1 MIPEMSYTVSTETGA
16 KPLVSARTRK
26 RVFKG
31 VLLAHVIFIF
41 IPLIWICVG
50 DWFTPKPPD
59 VMAINLVAMPKTFGA
74 LNIPAGHP
82 PSGDPG
88 PPGPPEPTPP
98 SPPTKAE
105 VSEPTPQEPAL
116 APVKPPPPEPR
127 VIDLQKKVKQ
137 KILQKKQ
144 QQEATDKAAKKAA
157 EDNKKFKAASPSEL
171 ADMINAKRV
180 GKTGSGGFGKGPG
193 TSSQAP
199 PGPIGYGGRGT
210 GELSAP
216 YEQALGF
223 YLKQYWDTPEKRL
236 LGNKMPEV
244 TVQINISA
252 DGRII
257 SYRIL
262 KLSGNQ
268 LMDDSVERLFM
279 SVKQVP
285 PPPDHVP
292 REVALIMAIGED
304 DK

>member
-1 MIPEMSYTVSTETGA
+1 MIPEMSSYTVSIEPEA
-16 KPLVSARTRK
+16 KPLVSPRTSK
-26 RVFKG
+26 RIFKG
-31 VLLAHVIFIF
+31 VLTAHIIFIF
-41 IPLIWICVG
+41 IPLIWVCVS
-50 DWFTPKPPD
+50 DWFAPTPPD
-59 VMAINLVAMPKTFGA
+59 VLRIDLPDMPKKFGA

-88 PPGPPEPTPP
+88 VPGPPEPTPP
-98 SPPTKAE
+98 SPVKTE
-105 VSEPTPQEPAL
+105 VSEPAPHEPVVTPP
-116 APVKPPPPEPR
+116 KPLPPEPR

-137 KILQKKQ
+137 KIQQKKQ
-144 QQEATDKAAKKAA
+144 QEIAEKNAKKAE
-157 EDNKKFKAASPSEL
+157 EDKKFKAATAADL
-171 ADMINAKRV
+171 AKMINDKRV
-180 GKTGSGGFGKGPG
+180 GKAGAGGFGKGPG
-193 TSSQAP
+193 TGQAP

-210 GELSAP
+210 GEFSAP
-216 YEQALGF
+216 YEQGLGF

-236 LGNKMPEV
+236 LGSKLPEV

-262 KLSGNQ
+262 KPSGNQ

-279 SVKQVP
+279 TVKQVP

-292 REVALIMAIGED
+292 REVALIMAIGDD

>member
-1 MIPEMSYTVSTETGA
+1 MIPEMSYTVSMEPEA
-16 KPLVSARTRK
+16 KPLVSPRTGK
-26 RVFKG
+26 RIFKG
-31 VLLAHVIFIF
+31 VLLAHVIFIL
-41 IPLIWICVG
+41 IPFLWICVG

-59 VMAINLVAMPKTFGA
+59 VLAVNLIAMPKSFSAVT
-74 LNIPAGHP
+74 NIPAGNP
-82 PSGDPG
+82 PSGDPGPPG

-98 SPPTKAE
+98 SPAKIE
-105 VSEPTPQEPAL
+105 VSEPAPREPAITPL
-116 APVKPPPPEPR
+116 KPPPPEPR

-137 KILQKKQ
+137 KIQQKKQ
-144 QQEATDKAAKKAA
+144 QEAAAKKAA
-157 EDNKKFKAASPSEL
+157 EESKKFKPASSTEL
-171 ADMINAKRV
+171 AQMINAKRV
-180 GKTGSGGFGKGPG
+180 GPTGSGGYGKGQG
-193 TSSQAP
+193 TGQAP
-199 PGPIGYGGRGT
+199 PGPIGYGGRGA
-210 GELSAP
+210 GEFTAP

-236 LGNKMPEV
+236 LGSKMPEV

-252 DGRII
+252 DGRLI

-279 SVKQVP
+279 SVRQVP

-292 REVALIMAIGED
+292 REVTLIMAIGED

>member
-1 MIPEMSYTVSTETGA
+1 MIPEMSSYTVSIEPEA
-16 KPLVSARTRK
+16 KPLVSPRTSK
-26 RVFKG
+26 RIFKG
-31 VLLAHVIFIF
+31 VLTAHIIFIF
-41 IPLIWICVG
+41 IPLIWVCVG

-59 VMAINLVAMPKTFGA
+59 VLSVTFTVMPKTFGA
-74 LNIPAGHP
+74 LNMSAGHP

-88 PPGPPEPTPP
+88 VPGPPEPTPP
-98 SPPTKAE
+98 SPVKTE
-105 VSEPTPQEPAL
+105 VSEPTPHEPVVT
-116 APVKPPPPEPR
+116 PPKPLPPEPR

-137 KILQKKQ
+137 KIQQQKKQ
-144 QQEATDKAAKKAA
+144 QEIAEKNAKKAE
-157 EDNKKFKAASPSEL
+157 EDKKFKAATAADL
-171 ADMINAKRV
+171 AKMINDKRV
-180 GKTGSGGFGKGPG
+180 GKAGAGGYGKGPG
-193 TSSQAP
+193 TGQAP
-199 PGPIGYGGRGT
+199 PGPIGYGGRGI
-210 GELSAP
+210 GDSAP
-216 YEQALGF
+216 YEQGLGF

-236 LGNKMPEV
+236 LGSKLPEV

-262 KLSGNQ
+262 KPSGNQ

-292 REVALIMAIGED
+292 REVALIMAIGDD

>member
-1 MIPEMSYTVSTETGA
+1 MIPEMSSYTVSIEPEA
-16 KPLVSARTRK
+16 KPLVSPRTSK
-26 RVFKG
+26 RIFKG
-31 VLLAHVIFIF
+31 VLTAHIIFIF
-41 IPLIWICVG
+41 IPLIWVCVG
-50 DWFTPKPPD
+50 DWFTPNPPD
-59 VMAINLVAMPKTFGA
+59 VLAVNLIAMPKTFGA
-74 LNIPAGHP
+74 LNIPAGNP

-88 PPGPPEPTPP
+88 VPGPPEPTPP
-98 SPPTKAE
+98 SPVKTE
-105 VSEPTPQEPAL
+105 VSEPAPHEPVVTPP
-116 APVKPPPPEPR
+116 KPLPPEPR

-137 KILQKKQ
+137 KIQQKKQ
-144 QQEATDKAAKKAA
+144 QEIAEKNAKKAE
-157 EDNKKFKAASPSEL
+157 EDKKFKAATAADL
-171 ADMINAKRV
+171 AKMINDKRV
-180 GKTGSGGFGKGPG
+180 GKAGAGGYGKGPVSG
-193 TSSQAP
+193 QAP

-210 GELSAP
+210 GEFSAP

-223 YLKQYWDTPEKRL
+223 FLKQYWDTPEKRL
-236 LGNKMPEV
+236 LGSKLPEV
-244 TVQINISA
+244 TVQINIAA

-292 REVALIMAIGED
+292 REVALIMAIGDD